1 MKKTKY
7 VKRTEAE
14 ERQNYYNGLST
25 KDKIKLAESR
35 TGKSRKEIMKLKRK
49 RHKEIK
55 RDGKL

>member
-25 KDKIKLAESR
+25 KEKIKLAESR
-35 TGKSRKEIMKLKRK
+35 TGKSRKEMLKLKRK

-55 RDGKL
+55 RDAKL

>member
-25 KDKIKLAESR
+25 KEKIKLAESR
-35 TGKSRKEIMKLKRK
+35 TGKSRKEMLKLKRK

-55 RDGKL
+55 RDAQL

>member
-25 KDKIKLAESR
+25 KEKIKLAESR

-55 RDGKL
+55 RDAKL

>member
-25 KDKIKLAESR
+25 KEKIKLAESR